1 MAKYLR
7 ELRDDGVRPV
17 SNKRLL
23 VIDDAADFG
32 AFVRHVA
39 VKLDFEVEV
48 TTDPREFKEIYKR
61 FAPSIIVLDIV
72 MPDTDGIELIRWLV
86 AARCTSRIII
96 VSGFD
101 PNYAKIADIL
111 GSVAGLTSI
120 TRLSKPVRVAD
131 LRRAFG

>member
-1 MAKYLR
+1 MPLR
-7 ELRDDGVRPV
+7 ASRRRSWAV

-32 AFVRHVA
+32 AFVRRVA
-39 VKLDFEVEV
+39 VKFDFEVEV

-61 FAPSIIVLDIV
+61 FDPTIIVLDIV
-72 MPDTDGIELIRWLV
+72 MPDTDGIELVRWLV
-86 AARCTSRIII
+86 TARCTARIII
-96 VSGFD
+96 VSGFN
-101 PNYAKIADIL
+101 PSYARMADTI

>member
-1 MAKYLR
+1 
-7 ELRDDGVRPV
+7 V

-32 AFVRHVA
+32 AFVRRVA
-39 VKLDFEVEV
+39 VKLDFEVKV

-61 FAPSIIVLDIV
+61 FDPTVIVLDIV
-72 MPDTDGIELIRWLV
+72 MPDTDGIELVRWLV
-86 AARCTSRIII
+86 TAHCTARIII
-96 VSGFD
+96 VSGFN
-101 PNYAKIADIL
+101 PNYARAADAI

-131 LRRAFG
+131 LRHAFG